1 MHSIRRHRGVIVLLL
16 VLVIGTGLGLQLA
29 RGSSIVDH
37 AGNVL
42 YAAAVYLGICLV
54 APAVRPMVVFVAALG
69 ICVAVELFQ
78 LTPVPAY
85 LGEQFRW
92 SRLVFGSWFA
102 WPDLVGYGIG
112 VLLCGASEL
121 VNPRAFGRG
130 RCGSGEG

>member
-1 MHSIRRHRGVIVLLL
+1 M
-16 VLVIGTGLGLQLA
+16 VLVIGAGLGLQLG

-37 AGNVL
+37 AGNIL

-54 APAVRPMVVFVAALG
+54 APAARPMLVFAAALG

-78 LTPVPAY
+78 LTPIPAH

-92 SRLVFGSWFA
+92 SRLVFGSRFA

-112 VLLCGASEL
+112 VLLCGASER

-130 RCGSGEG
+130 RFGIGEG